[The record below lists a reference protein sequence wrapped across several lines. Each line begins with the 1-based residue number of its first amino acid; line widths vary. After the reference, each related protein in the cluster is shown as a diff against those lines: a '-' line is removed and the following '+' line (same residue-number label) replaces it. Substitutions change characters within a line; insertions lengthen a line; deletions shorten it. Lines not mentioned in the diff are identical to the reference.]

1 MNYSITLAEA
11 ELNQVVNALADKPYR
26 ETASL
31 IAKISGQ
38 VQAYSTPPSSEVEN
52 C

>member
-1 MNYSITLAEA
+1 MDYSINLTEA

-38 VQAYSTPPSSEVEN
+38 VQTASTKSPSSTEN
-52 C
+52 

>member
-1 MNYSITLAEA
+1 MEYSITLTEA

-31 IAKISGQ
+31 ISKISGQ
-38 VQAYSTPPSSEVEN
+38 VQAQTANTPQPVEN
-52 C
+52 